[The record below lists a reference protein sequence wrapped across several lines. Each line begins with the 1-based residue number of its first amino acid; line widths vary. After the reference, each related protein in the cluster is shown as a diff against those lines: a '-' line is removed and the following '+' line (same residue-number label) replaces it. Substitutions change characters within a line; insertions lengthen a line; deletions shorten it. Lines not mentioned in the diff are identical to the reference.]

1 MSTNITEEI
10 ITKPEIIASDDR
22 GVIEKIVGGDNY
34 TTTLRI
40 TSKKGTV
47 RANHYHQKDSHTC
60 YLAKGQMEY
69 VTREPA
75 TDESAPLKKVIIN
88 AGETFYTPPMIAH
101 AMVFLE
107 DSEFYAFTP
116 RSGDQAEYENDVI
129 RVELVSPEAAKQ
141 RAEGYKS

>member
-1 MSTNITEEI
+1 MSKISTTEEI
-10 ITKPEIIASDDR
+10 ITKPEVLASDER
-22 GVIEKIVGGDNY
+22 GVIEKLTGGDRY

-47 RANHYHQKDSHTC
+47 RANHYHQHDSHLC
-60 YLAKGQMEY
+60 YLASGKIEY
-69 VTREPA
+69 LTREPA
-75 TDESAPLKKVIIN
+75 EDANAPLQSVIIN
-88 AGETFYTPPMIAH
+88 PGELFYTPPHLAH

-129 RVELVSPEAAKQ
+129 RVTLVTPDEAQA
-141 RAEGYKS
+141 RANQH